1 MKWFYKQIRNHTF
14 QYLYGANNGVII
26 ALVMRNASKHAVW
39 QNLLFIYIVWHNV
52 WVRDCV
58 SSSIATAVD
67 IVVKTECP
75 QNLSKQMRIDIE
87 IQTVSKIV
95 NGPASMSLNG
105 DFFYSFYSVSDCS
118 SENSNLSKKK
128 NQNKTKQMKIEYF

>member
-1 MKWFYKQIRNHTF
+1 
-14 QYLYGANNGVII
+14 
-26 ALVMRNASKHAVW
+26 MRNASKHAVW

-105 DFFYSFYSVSDCS
+105 DFFLVLRLQHWEFILKQ
-118 SENSNLSKKK
+118 EKEPK
-128 NQNKTKQMKIEYF
+128 QNKANENRIFLGGRQIIKDMNSLPK